1 MRSRRS
7 LHRWLFAFLL
17 SGGVAACSKPAEKTP
32 VGMWDAT
39 IKTAGGLEVPF
50 RFEITGSP
58 QALSGSFFDGDL
70 KRTSTPGTLTNG
82 QLVLP
87 FDEYGTKVAVTY
99 KDDRL
104 EGKYE
109 RGTRGAPYTFT
120 AVRATPSS
128 AASGDVPSIAG
139 EWRIPL
145 DKPSSKGESAWRM
158 VVRQSGADASA
169 AIMRVDGDTGT
180 LQGSYK
186 NGTFTL
192 SHFSGARPTVLEVT
206 PVDDGSLKL
215 VEDRRTTRVAFRE
228 TDERAKT
235 APEPA
240 DPTHHM
246 GVVDPSAKFKFSF
259 PDLEGNIVSDTDPRF
274 QGKVVIVSLTG
285 TWCPNCHDEAP
296 FLSRLYKDYRAKGL
310 EIVALSFEEPAQ
322 LKDLSRVRAFIK
334 NYDITYPFLIAGDTD
349 HEAAALPQAVNLNTF
364 PATFILGKDGR
375 VRATHAG
382 YASKATGP
390 HYMEEQKEFLA
401 ELDRLLAEK

>member
-1 MRSRRS
+1 
-7 LHRWLFAFLL
+7 
-17 SGGVAACSKPAEKTP
+17 
-32 VGMWDAT
+32 MWDAT

-50 RFEITGSP
+50 RFEITGTP

-70 KRTSTPGTLTNG
+70 KRTSSPAALTNG

-87 FDEYGTKVAVTY
+87 FDEYGTKVDVTY

-109 RGTRGAPYTFT
+109 RGTRGAPYAFT
-120 AVRATPSS
+120 AVRATTSPG
-128 AASGDVPSIAG
+128 ASGDAPSIAG

-158 VVRQSGADASA
+158 VVRQTGGDVSA

-215 VEDRRTTRVAFRE
+215 VEDRKSARVAYRE
-228 TDERAKT
+228 TDERAKA
-235 APEPA
+235 APQPT
-240 DPTHHM
+240 DPTQHM
-246 GVVDPSAKFKFSF
+246 GVVDPNAKFKFSF

-296 FLSRLYKDYRAKGL
+296 FLSKLYKDYRSKGL

-364 PATFILGKDGR
+364 PATFVLGKDGR

-390 HYMEEQKEFLA
+390 HYMEEQQEFLA